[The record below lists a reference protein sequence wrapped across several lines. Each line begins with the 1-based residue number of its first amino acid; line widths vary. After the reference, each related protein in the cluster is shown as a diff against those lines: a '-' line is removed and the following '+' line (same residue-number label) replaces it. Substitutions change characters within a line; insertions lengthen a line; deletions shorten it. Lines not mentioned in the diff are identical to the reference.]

1 MLLYNA
7 LESIRDISR
16 YYPYAGL
23 VQQLSNRKTILM
35 YLVND
40 DMVKLLKV
48 LLSLS
53 SADGVWEKSF
63 LTGSNALLLR

>member
-1 MLLYNA
+1 MT
-7 LESIRDISR
+7 LETLGEYHNISR
-16 YYPYAGL
+16 IQADK
-23 VQQLSNRKTILM
+23 LSNRKTILM
-35 YLVND
+35 YLVNRD
-40 DMVKLLKV
+40 IVKLLKV